1 MHANAGAILCL
12 RAVSAYTNMKT
23 IKSERTHHLKSEAE
37 LAARKVAIEQAVEA
51 YGSRLFNFI
60 RVFIN
65 DYHIAEDLL
74 QALWVSVL
82 KDFGSEQIMQIAM
95 LRRRAQQLIID
106 SFRRKVPTLEVRM
119 DSTPES
125 ASSHKLFLEPFTDSA
140 ERHLWKVFW
149 ENFEGVQLTDNEKD
163 AFWLKERYGYT
174 INELSDH
181 FKTPR
186 STVCDW
192 VQKVKRE
199 CANYLSQEAS

>member
-1 MHANAGAILCL
+1 MKITKSG
-12 RAVSAYTNMKT
+12 RTNNPKN
-23 IKSERTHHLKSEAE
+23 EAD
-37 LAARKVAIEQAVEA
+37 LAARKIAIEQAVEA

-74 QALWVSVL
+74 QTLWVSVL
-82 KDFGSEQIMQIAM
+82 KDFDSGQILEIAM
-95 LRRRAQQLIID
+95 LRHRAQQLIID

-125 ASSHKLFLEPFTDSA
+125 ASSHKLFLEPFSDSA
-140 ERHLWKVFW
+140 EQHLWKVFW
-149 ENFEGVQLTDNEKD
+149 ENFECVQLTDNEKD

-181 FKTPR
+181 FATPR

-199 CANYLSQEAS
+199 CANYLGQEAS

>member
-1 MHANAGAILCL
+1 MKITKSG
-12 RAVSAYTNMKT
+12 RTN
-23 IKSERTHHLKSEAE
+23 HPKSEAE

-51 YGSRLFNFI
+51 YGSRLFNYI

-65 DYHIAEDLL
+65 DYHFAEDLL
-74 QALWVSVL
+74 QTLWLTVQEDLSS
-82 KDFGSEQIMQIAM
+82 DQIMQIAM

-119 DSTPES
+119 DSKSES
-125 ASSHKLFLEPFTDSA
+125 ASSQKLFLEPFTDSA

-174 INELSDH
+174 INELSEH

-199 CANYLSQEAS
+199 CANYLGQEAS

>member
-1 MHANAGAILCL
+1 
-12 RAVSAYTNMKT
+12 MKT
-23 IKSERTHHLKSEAE
+23 IKSERTNNLKSEAE

-51 YGSRLFNFI
+51 YGSRLFNYI
-60 RVFIN
+60 RVFIG

-82 KDFGSEQIMQIAM
+82 KDFGSDQILQIAM

-119 DSTPES
+119 DSMPES
-125 ASSHKLFLEPFTDSA
+125 ASSHKLFLEPFTDND

-149 ENFEGVQLTDNEKD
+149 ENFEGVQLTDVEKD

-174 INELSDH
+174 ITELSEH
-181 FKTPR
+181 FNSLLKNQNPSNSIAKTR
-186 STVCDW
+186 S
-192 VQKVKRE
+192 
-199 CANYLSQEAS
+199 SI